1 MKRSI
6 GGTLAGALG
15 LLASGCAAST
25 SSLAAVEP
33 DAAAG
38 HRLYQAKCS
47 LCHEL
52 VDPGTFTKQ
61 EWPRLLEKY
70 GQRARLKPA
79 DQRSILAYLEE
90 ASR

>member
-1 MKRSI
+1 MNRLDRRC
-6 GGTLAGALG
+6 LALSLG
-15 LLASGCAAST
+15 LLVSGCVASNT
-25 SSLAAVEP
+25 SLAAAEP

-38 HRLYQAKCS
+38 HRLYRAKCS
-47 LCHEL
+47 MCHEL
-52 VDPGTFTKQ
+52 VDPEAFSKQ

>member
-1 MKRSI
+1 MSPHGW
-6 GGTLAGALG
+6 GGLALALV
-15 LLASGCAAST
+15 LAAGGCAAST
-25 SSLAAVEP
+25 TSLAATEADPV
-33 DAAAG
+33 AG
-38 HRLYQAKCS
+38 HRLYRAKCS
-47 LCHEL
+47 MCHEL
-52 VDPGTFTKQ
+52 VDPEAFSKQ

>member
-1 MKRSI
+1 VLALAL
-6 GGTLAGALG
+6 GTLV
-15 LLASGCAAST
+15 ASGCAEPGT
-25 SSLAAVEP
+25 SLAANDTGAVR
-33 DAAAG
+33 G

-47 LCHEL
+47 MCHEL
-52 VDPGTFTKQ
+52 VDPQAFTKQ

-90 ASR
+90 AAP